1 MALLGAL
8 PLLDVTLTAS
18 TYSMLIITF
27 SVKTFLSFPQQS
39 FLLLSAIEIVLEKGS
54 DQPRSQMNSDTGLL
68 YQSARAAT
76 EYTDWVAKTTDIHFL
91 TVLEAASPWS
101 TCWQGWFLVRPI
113 FLACRWPCS
122 CYVLTWPC
130 LCVHSCVSCGAKGAR
145 WDLIFRGEVEEW
157 DGQG

>member
-76 EYTDWVAKTTDIHFL
+76 EYTDWVA
-91 TVLEAASPWS
+91 
-101 TCWQGWFLVRPI
+101 
-113 FLACRWPCS
+113 
-122 CYVLTWPC
+122 
-130 LCVHSCVSCGAKGAR
+130 
-145 WDLIFRGEVEEW
+145 
-157 DGQG
+157 